1 MYQERTSYVIPIIIA
16 CLAVVIAFGLF
27 ICPGSA
33 SSAAEEALTNG
44 SIQGVA
50 VLDTSFDIYGDSRI
64 GSDFW
69 GYRLEDA
76 SADNIDS
83 GVKQTMTLSDAILY
97 WSGSSGG
104 LPSGNQGYAV
114 AYTFSTFRGAS
125 GYLIDA
131 DGQRVD
137 FTVTLKTMSSSG
149 RYCNL
154 VLTPVSGDSSTISYY
169 RLPSNPIP
177 ARYNAAPSTGGG
189 SSWEGISYI
198 QPTFTYGGY
207 HIGIKEMVIYPTSGL
222 VYLDRSGI
230 SGYSGTHRFTYPSE
244 ITNLVSQDLYCLESD
259 DKYYFW
265 LFRNNYGSSLII
277 EGKGTVGIPGV
288 TITNGGRYYT
298 DNFFVTLDKYDSL
311 GVEYGYDIQL
321 TAFDDNNQ
329 IVKRTYTFG
338 ERGSTPGGTDDPII
352 IPPSIIEIPE
362 AVHSLITSPGELPSL
377 ELPFDFTV
385 PTLTLDLT
393 SGYNTAFNSTWLGV
407 NEAYNATKTG
417 IDSFVSSFAPNLGGL
432 FGDVV
437 YTITTY
443 VDAFRESCEELRN
456 TYAVPFFNLMVRI
469 SGLVPSPVWI
479 VFDIWLIYCAVRLVV
494 HVFTCPL
501 ADVIRRSF

>member
-69 GYRLEDA
+69 GYRNSDP

-83 GVKQTMTLSDAILY
+83 GVMQTMTLSDALFY
-97 WSGSSGG
+97 CSGGSSASSGV
-104 LPSGNQGYAV
+104 PSGNQGFYIG
-114 AYTFSTFRGAS
+114 YTFSTFRGAS

-131 DGQRVD
+131 AGQRVD
-137 FTVTLKTMSSSG
+137 FTCTLTTMSSSKK
-149 RYCNL
+149 YANFYL
-154 VLTPVSGDSSTISYY
+154 NPLSGESTTISYY

-177 ARYNAAPSTGGG
+177 AVYNDAPSQWAGT
-189 SSWEGISYI
+189 SYF
-198 QPTFTYGGY
+198 QPTLTYDGY
-207 HIGIKEMVIYPTSGL
+207 HLGVKEIVIYPTSGT
-222 VYLDRSGI
+222 VYLQRSGI
-230 SGYSGTHRFTYPSE
+230 TGYGGTHTFTYPSE
-244 ITNLVSQDLYCLESD
+244 ITDMVSQDVYCLESE

-265 LFRNNYGSSLII
+265 LFRNDYGSSLII

-298 DNFFVTLDKYDSL
+298 DNYFVTLDKYDSL
-311 GVEYGYDIQL
+311 GVEYGYTVQL
-321 TAFDDNNQ
+321 SAFTPDSTV
-329 IVKRTYTFG
+329 VKQTYTFG

-362 AVHSLITSPGELPSL
+362 SIHSIIATPGELPSL

-443 VDAFRESCEELRN
+443 VEAFRESCEELRN